1 MTKDSLESHIR
12 PYPDFPEPGVIF
24 RDISPLL
31 RNHFRATIDLLAEQ
45 FSAEEWAGIDA
56 VVGIES
62 RGFILASGLAYA
74 CDKGLLIVRK
84 PGKLPPPLHTVSYSL
99 EYGHDSLQMAS
110 YFEGHRVLI
119 VDDVLATGGTLR
131 ATCNLCEKSGHTIA
145 GIMTLINLPA
155 LNDFEWNGLR
165 ARFPFSY

>member
-1 MTKDSLESHIR
+1 MDKDNLASHIR
-12 PYPDFPEPGVIF
+12 PHPDFPEPGVIF

-31 RNHFRATIDLLAEQ
+31 RDHFRDTIDLLAGQ
-45 FSAEEWAGIDA
+45 FSTAEWAGIDA

-74 CDKGLLIVRK
+74 RDKGLLIVRK

-99 EYGHDSLQMAS
+99 EYGNDSLQMAAS
-110 YFEGHRVLI
+110 VDAHRVLI

-131 ATCNLCEKSGHTIA
+131 ATCHLCVT
-145 GIMTLINLPA
+145 TLINLA
-155 LNDFEWNGLR
+155 TLNQFNWNGLA
-165 ARFPFSY
+165 ARSPFIF